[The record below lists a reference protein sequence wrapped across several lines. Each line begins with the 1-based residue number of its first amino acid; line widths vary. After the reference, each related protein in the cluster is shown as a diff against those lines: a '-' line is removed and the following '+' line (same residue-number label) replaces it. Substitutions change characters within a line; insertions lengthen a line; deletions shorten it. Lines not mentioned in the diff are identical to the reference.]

1 MPLRH
6 SLDALAFRHTTHCSV
21 LIPFRE
27 KHSHIFEG
35 IFRCFFTLSER
46 AKTHKA
52 SCKKYKPYILK
63 YKALISKYVPCIF
76 CEKRHL
82 IFSDLQNRKNSVF
95 PHRCVRKKSSET
107 ECTHPR
113 KPCIVFAEPTGFTHM
128 PLVSPKLPN
137 AVVKTPSDAFKK
149 TSKPYNDFLYFH
161 LLIKTVGIFSA
172 FPENQAK

>member
-76 CEKRHL
+76 REKRHL
-82 IFSDLQNRKNSVF
+82 IFNDLQNRKNSVF
-95 PHRCVRKKSSET
+95 PHRCARKKIIRNGMYTSPQTVHRFRRADGFIHTCHLCLQSS
-107 ECTHPR
+107 R
-113 KPCIVFAEPTGFTHM
+113 M
-128 PLVSPKLPN
+128 PLQKHRL
-137 AVVKTPSDAFKK
+137 TL
-149 TSKPYNDFLYFH
+149 SKRQVNLTTTFYISTF
-161 LLIKTVGIFSA
+161 
-172 FPENQAK
+172 

>member
-63 YKALISKYVPCIF
+63 YKALISKYMPCIF
-76 CEKRHL
+76 REKRHL
-82 IFSDLQNRKNSVF
+82 IFNDLQNRKNSVF
-95 PHRCVRKKSSET
+95 PHRCAHKKIIRNGMYTSPQTVHRFRRADGFYTHAACVSKAP
-107 ECTHPR
+107 ECR
-113 KPCIVFAEPTGFTHM
+113 CK
-128 PLVSPKLPN
+128 N
-137 AVVKTPSDAFKK
+137 
-149 TSKPYNDFLYFH
+149 
-161 LLIKTVGIFSA
+161 TV
-172 FPENQAK
+172 